1 MNLEHYSVF
10 APANHLEGGKRFAL
24 TSDHALESDMPEIA
38 RSSGAPLTA
47 FITGIAGARV
57 DVRFFSSAGKEKP
70 ESDSGAL
77 VVAHHLGSSCKVI
90 MPGGELPVELE
101 SGAAWTFQGDFHI
114 WPTEIG
120 ESEWLE
126 ALGIEANDL
135 DPFHK
140 MHEAGNSEKRNV
152 IVSVNFNALDSI
164 KPNLERVAEL
174 NAKTETNGLILAAFD
189 SPRAIADFRFFAP
202 CKGILEDN
210 AGSFTLASLCGYRA
224 AYMAGGTYRWT
235 VAQGYAMAQP
245 SSLMARFSTRESMA
259 QSVRVGGIVRKV
271 QS

>member
-1 MNLEHYSVF
+1 MKLERYSVF
-10 APANHLEGGKRFAL
+10 APESHLEGGKHFAL
-24 TSDHALESDMPEIA
+24 VTESVAIEDMPEVA
-38 RSSGAPLTA
+38 RSSGVPLTA
-47 FITGIAGARV
+47 FITETSGARV
-57 DVRFFSSAGKEKP
+57 NVRFFSSAGREKP

-77 VVAHHLGSSCKVI
+77 VVAHHLGSSCTVV
-90 MPGGELPVELE
+90 MPGGELPVALE

-114 WPTEIG
+114 WPTVFD

-126 ALGIEANDL
+126 ALGISSSDL

-140 MHEAGNSEKRNV
+140 IHEAGNSDKRNV
-152 IVSVNFNALDSI
+152 VVSVNYSVLDQI
-164 KPNLERVAEL
+164 KPNLERVSEL
-174 NAKTETNGLILAAFD
+174 NTRTDTNGLIVAAFD

-202 CKGILEDN
+202 KKGILEDN

-235 VAQGYAMAQP
+235 VAQGFAMGKP
-245 SSLMARFSTRESMA
+245 SSLLARFSTRESMA

-271 QS
+271 RP

>member
-1 MNLEHYSVF
+1 MKFEHFSVF
-10 APANHLEGGKRFAL
+10 APESHLKGGKHFAL
-24 TSDHALESDMPEIA
+24 VTEPVTLEDMPEMA
-38 RSSGAPLTA
+38 RSNAAPLTA
-47 FITGIAGARV
+47 FIMETSGSRV
-57 DVRFFSSAGKEKP
+57 SVRFFSSIGKEKP

-77 VVAHHLGSSCKVI
+77 VVAHYLGSSCIVV
-90 MPGGELPVELE
+90 MPGGELPVELG

-114 WPTEIG
+114 WPTAFD

-126 ALGIEANDL
+126 ALGIPASDL

-140 MHEAGNSEKRNV
+140 IHEAGNSEKRNV
-152 IVSVNFNALDSI
+152 VVSVNYSALDQI

-174 NAKTETNGLILAAFD
+174 NTRTDTNGLIVAAFD

-202 CKGILEDN
+202 RKGILEDN

-235 VAQGYAMAQP
+235 VAQGFAMGKP
-245 SSLMARFSTRESMA
+245 SSLLARFSTRESMA
-259 QSVRVGGIVRKV
+259 QSVRVGGVVRRM

>member
-1 MNLEHYSVF
+1 VVAFYQVF
-10 APANHLEGGKRFAL
+10 GFADKTHSGKHFAL
-24 TSDHALESDMPEIA
+24 VTESVALEDMPEIA

-47 FITGIAGARV
+47 FITETTGSRV
-57 DVRFFSSAGKEKP
+57 NVRFFSSADKEKP

-77 VVAHHLGSSCKVI
+77 VVAHHLGSSCTVV

-114 WPTEIG
+114 WPTAFD

-126 ALGIEANDL
+126 VLGIGSSDL

-140 MHEAGNSEKRNV
+140 IHEAGNADKRNV
-152 IVSVNFNALDSI
+152 VVSVNFSALDRI

-174 NAKTETNGLILAAFD
+174 NTRTDTNGLILAAFD

-202 CKGILEDN
+202 RKGILEDN

-224 AYMAGGTYRWT
+224 AYMAGGVYRWT
-235 VAQGYAMAQP
+235 VAQGHAMGKP
-245 SSLMARFSTRESMA
+245 SSLLARFNTRESMA
-259 QSVRVGGIVRKV
+259 QSVRVGGVVRKV
-271 QS
+271 LR

>member
-1 MNLEHYSVF
+1 MKFEHYSVF
-10 APANHLEGGKRFAL
+10 APESHLEGGKHFAL
-24 TSDHALESDMPEIA
+24 VIESVVLEEMPEIA
-38 RSSGAPLTA
+38 RSSGVPLTA
-47 FITGIAGARV
+47 FITEASGPRV
-57 DVRFFSSAGKEKP
+57 SVRFFSNTGKEKL

-77 VVAHHLGSSCKVI
+77 IVAHHLGSSCTVV

-114 WPTEIG
+114 WPTAFD

-126 ALGIEANDL
+126 ALGISSSNL

-140 MHEAGNSEKRNV
+140 IHEAGNSDKRNIV
-152 IVSVNFNALDSI
+152 VSVNFNVLDQI
-164 KPNLERVAEL
+164 RPNLESVAEL
-174 NAKTETNGLILAAFD
+174 NARTETNGLIIAAFD

-202 CKGILEDN
+202 RKGILEDN

-235 VAQGYAMAQP
+235 VAQGFAMGKP
-245 SSLMARFSTRESMA
+245 SSLLAKFSTRESMA
-259 QSVRVGGIVRKV
+259 QSVRVGGVVRRI
-271 QS
+271 QR

>member
-1 MNLEHYSVF
+1 MKLEHYSVF
-10 APANHLEGGKRFAL
+10 APESQLEGGKHFAL
-24 TSDHALESDMPEIA
+24 VSESVPLEEMAEIA
-38 RSSGAPLTA
+38 RSSRTPLTA
-47 FITGIAGARV
+47 FITGTSGSRANA
-57 DVRFFSSAGKEKP
+57 RFFSSAGKEKL

-77 VVAHHLGSSCKVI
+77 VVAHHLGSSCTVV

-114 WPTEIG
+114 WPTMFD

-126 ALGIEANDL
+126 ALGISSSDL

-140 MHEAGNSEKRNV
+140 IHEAGNSDKRNV
-152 IVSVNFNALDSI
+152 VMSVNFSVLDQI
-164 KPNLERVAEL
+164 KPNLEKVAKL
-174 NAKTETNGLILAAFD
+174 NTQTSTNGLIVAAFD

-202 CKGILEDN
+202 KNGILEDN

-235 VAQGYAMAQP
+235 VAQGFAMGKP
-245 SSLMARFSTRESMA
+245 SSLLARFSTRESMA

-271 QS
+271 EL

>member
-1 MNLEHYSVF
+1 MKLEHYSVF
-10 APANHLEGGKRFAL
+10 APESHLEGGKHFAL
-24 TSDHALESDMPEIA
+24 VTEFVALEDMPEIA
-38 RSSGAPLTA
+38 RSSGVPLIA
-47 FITGIAGARV
+47 FITGTSGARV
-57 DVRFFSSAGKEKP
+57 NVRFFSSAGKEKP

-77 VVAHHLGSSCKVI
+77 VVAHHLGSSCTVV

-101 SGAAWTFQGDFHI
+101 SGVVWTFQGDFHI
-114 WPTEIG
+114 WPTAFD

-126 ALGIEANDL
+126 ALGIPSSDL

-140 MHEAGNSEKRNV
+140 IHEAGNSDKRNV
-152 IVSVNFNALDSI
+152 VVSVNFSALDSI

-174 NAKTETNGLILAAFD
+174 NAKTNTNGLLVAAFD

-202 CKGILEDN
+202 RKGILEDN

-235 VAQGYAMAQP
+235 VAQGFALGKP
-245 SSLMARFSTRESMA
+245 SSLLARFSTRESMA
-259 QSVRVGGIVRKV
+259 QSVRVGGVVRRI
-271 QS
+271 QR

>member
-1 MNLEHYSVF
+1 MRLEHYSVF
-10 APANHLEGGKRFAL
+10 APEEHPKGGKHFAL
-24 TSDHALESDMPEIA
+24 VTESVSLEDMPEIA

-47 FITGIAGARV
+47 FVGSHNGARV
-57 DVRFFSSAGKEKP
+57 EVQFFNSSGKEKP

-77 VVAHHLGSSCKVI
+77 VVAHHLGSSCTVI

-114 WPTEIG
+114 WPTELDEG
-120 ESEWLE
+120 EWLE
-126 ALGIEANDL
+126 ALGIEANHL

-152 IVSVNFNALDSI
+152 VVSVNFNALDSI

-174 NAKTETNGLILAAFD
+174 NAKTETNGLILASFD

-202 CKGILEDN
+202 RKGILEDN

-235 VAQGYAMAQP
+235 VAQGFAMTQP
-245 SSLMARFSTRESMA
+245 SSLLAKFSTRESMA
-259 QSVRVGGIVRKV
+259 QSVRVGGVVRKV
-271 QS
+271 QP

>member
-10 APANHLEGGKRFAL
+10 APETHLEGGKHFAL
-24 TSDHALESDMPEIA
+24 VSESVALEDMPEIA
-38 RSSGAPLTA
+38 RSSGSPLTA
-47 FITGIAGARV
+47 FITGTSGSRV
-57 DVRFFSSAGKEKP
+57 NVRFFSNTGKEKP

-77 VVAHHLGSSCKVI
+77 VVAHYLGSSCTVV
-90 MPGGELPVELE
+90 MSGGELPVELE

-114 WPTEIG
+114 WPSEFD
-120 ESEWLE
+120 ENEWLE
-126 ALGIEANDL
+126 ALGSSSSDL

-140 MHEAGNSEKRNV
+140 IHEAGNSDKRNV
-152 IVSVNFNALDSI
+152 VVSVNFSALDQI
-164 KPNLERVAEL
+164 QPNLERVAEL
-174 NAKTETNGLILAAFD
+174 NTRTDTNGLIVAAFD

-202 CKGILEDN
+202 KKGILEDN

-235 VAQGYAMAQP
+235 VAQGFAMGKP
-245 SSLMARFSTRESMA
+245 SSLLARFSTRESMA
-259 QSVRVGGIVRKV
+259 QSVRVGGVVRRI

>member
-1 MNLEHYSVF
+1 MKLEYYSVF
-10 APANHLEGGKRFAL
+10 APEDHLEGGKRFAL
-24 TSDHALESDMPEIA
+24 TLDHVLESDMPEIA

-47 FITGIAGARV
+47 FITGTSGSRV
-57 DVRFFSSAGKEKP
+57 EVRFFSSAGKEKP

-77 VVAHHLGSSCKVI
+77 VVAHHLGSSCTVVT
-90 MPGGELPVELE
+90 PGGELPVELE

-114 WPTEIG
+114 WPTGFE

-126 ALGIEANDL
+126 ALGVPATAL

-140 MHEAGNSEKRNV
+140 IHEAGNSEKRNV
-152 IVSVNFNALDSI
+152 IVSVNFNALDQI

-174 NAKTETNGLILAAFD
+174 NAKTDTNGLILAAFD

-202 CKGILEDN
+202 RKGILEDN

-235 VAQGYAMAQP
+235 VAQGFAMTQP
-245 SSLMARFSTRESMA
+245 STLLAKFSTRESMA
-259 QSVRVGGIVRKV
+259 QSVRVGGVVRKV
-271 QS
+271 QP

>member
-1 MNLEHYSVF
+1 MRLERYSVF
-10 APANHLEGGKRFAL
+10 APENHSEGGKRFAL
-24 TSDHALESDMPEIA
+24 VTESVALEDMPEIA
-38 RSSGAPLTA
+38 RSSGVPLTA
-47 FITGIAGARV
+47 FITSTAGTRV
-57 DVRFFSSAGKEKP
+57 NVRFFSSTGKEKL

-77 VVAHHLGSSCKVI
+77 VVAHHLGSSCTVV

-114 WPTEIG
+114 WPTELE

-126 ALGIEANDL
+126 ALGISSSNL

-152 IVSVNFNALDSI
+152 VVSVNFNVLDSI
-164 KPNLERVAEL
+164 KPNLGRVAEL
-174 NAKTETNGLILAAFD
+174 NVKTETNGLILAAFD

-202 CKGILEDN
+202 RKGILEDN

>member
-1 MNLEHYSVF
+1 MKLEHYSVF
-10 APANHLEGGKRFAL
+10 APESHLEGGKQFAL
-24 TSDHALESDMPEIA
+24 VSDSVALEDMPEIA
-38 RSSGAPLTA
+38 CSSGVPLTA
-47 FITGIAGARV
+47 FITGTSGARV
-57 DVRFFSSAGKEKP
+57 NVRFFSSAGKEKL

-77 VVAHHLGSSCKVI
+77 VVAHHLGSSCTVI

-114 WPTEIG
+114 WPTVFD

-126 ALGIEANDL
+126 ALGISSSDL

-140 MHEAGNSEKRNV
+140 IHEAGNSDKRNV
-152 IVSVNFNALDSI
+152 VVSVNFNALDQI
-164 KPNLERVAEL
+164 KPDLERIAEL
-174 NAKTETNGLILAAFD
+174 NAKTDTNGLIVAAFD

-202 CKGILEDN
+202 RKGILEDN

-235 VAQGYAMAQP
+235 VAQGFVMGKP
-245 SSLMARFSTRESMA
+245 SSLLTKFNTRESVA

-271 QS
+271 RP